1 MSELLRAGEVIGW
14 YFVYSQKE
22 RAAVLATPVVMKG
35 TDEYLSNV
43 KIFAFFVI
51 GIMSKDAT
59 VFRELSNKQRIRRE
73 GAGKEVQSN
82 SSLVFQSQFEFVIT
96 SGLTGVAVMTDV
108 RSPADSPSRHITVVD
123 VYDLAASIGKDFE
136 RIIDQFGN
144 DSVRQIM
151 PKVIS
156 ALETLES
163 LANHNEKENEE
174 ILMLKKT
181 VERLENEKQMKQQDR
196 IKFELE
202 LEAVEENYRKEIDDL
217 WSMVKN
223 LQLENKH
230 LSSTTGEAA
239 SSLTSMSRDEDLKML
254 LELRELSTKQKEQIK
269 ELQKDIN
276 TYSCEVENLHNSVE
290 KLIRQN
296 EELLRK
302 NASLQKQGRVLVEEK
317 SEIIKRLQLT
327 EEANIKLTKLFKDA
341 TRQCKDLQQCQLD
354 ESDNAPR
361 FTLSELREVLQE
373 KNLLKGKVLELE
385 EELEQLR
392 PSRRRESV
400 ASDSSREF
408 DRSAQSEEFV
418 VYGPINREPEEK
430 LYPWKYERKES
441 GVRKFFRF
449 FFNKEG
455 FNTSGYSPVHASSS
469 PIPSMRSMPSFSGH
483 AA

>member
-1 MSELLRAGEVIGW
+1 MMA
-14 YFVYSQKE
+14 
-22 RAAVLATPVVMKG
+22 
-35 TDEYLSNV
+35 
-43 KIFAFFVI
+43 
-51 GIMSKDAT
+51 
-59 VFRELSNKQRIRRE
+59 
-73 GAGKEVQSN
+73 
-82 SSLVFQSQFEFVIT
+82 
-96 SGLTGVAVMTDV
+96 DV

-136 RIIDQFGN
+136 RIIDEFGN

-174 ILMLKKT
+174 ILMLKKA

-202 LEAVEENYRKEIDDL
+202 LEAIEENYRKEIDDL

-230 LSSTTGEAA
+230 LSLATGDAA
-239 SSLTSMSRDEDLKML
+239 SAFSSMSIIFSLFISATRDEDLKML

-269 ELQKDIN
+269 ELQNDIN
-276 TYSCEVENLHNSVE
+276 TYSCEVENLQNSVE

-296 EELLRK
+296 KELLRK
-302 NASLQKQGRVLVEEK
+302 NASLQKQGRMLVEEK

-341 TRQCKDLQQCQLD
+341 TRQCKDLQQYQMD
-354 ESDNAPR
+354 DSDNSPR

-392 PSRRRESV
+392 PSRGRESV
-400 ASDSSREF
+400 ASDSSRELDSF
-408 DRSAQSEEFV
+408 RSAQSEEYV

-455 FNTSGYSPVHASSS
+455 FNSGGYSPVHASSS
-469 PIPSMRSMPSFSGH
+469 PIPSMRSMSSFSSQT
-483 AA
+483 A

>member
-1 MSELLRAGEVIGW
+1 MA
-14 YFVYSQKE
+14 
-22 RAAVLATPVVMKG
+22 
-35 TDEYLSNV
+35 
-43 KIFAFFVI
+43 
-51 GIMSKDAT
+51 
-59 VFRELSNKQRIRRE
+59 
-73 GAGKEVQSN
+73 
-82 SSLVFQSQFEFVIT
+82 
-96 SGLTGVAVMTDV
+96 DV

-136 RIIDQFGN
+136 RIIDEFGN

-174 ILMLKKT
+174 ILMLKKA

-202 LEAVEENYRKEIDDL
+202 LEAIEENYRKEIDDL

-230 LSSTTGEAA
+230 LSLATGDAA
-239 SSLTSMSRDEDLKML
+239 SAFSSMTTRDEDLKML

-276 TYSCEVENLHNSVE
+276 TYSCEVENLQNSVE

-296 EELLRK
+296 KELLRK
-302 NASLQKQGRVLVEEK
+302 NASLQKQGRMLVEEK

-341 TRQCKDLQQCQLD
+341 TRQCKDLQQYQMD
-354 ESDNAPR
+354 DSDNSPR

-392 PSRRRESV
+392 PSRGRESV
-400 ASDSSREF
+400 ASDSSKEL
-408 DRSAQSEEFV
+408 DRSAQSEEYV

-455 FNTSGYSPVHASSS
+455 FNSGGYSPVHASSS
-469 PIPSMRSMPSFSGH
+469 PIPSMRSMSSFSSQ

>member
-1 MSELLRAGEVIGW
+1 HASAFFWFVWNGPVCHIYHAQACSATYVLANETKLLIIVEVDCEMLLSLQYAMSVYEYHRRFEKQIDLMLDDLRRRRQIDKLGNAAVESILCWWRIPLLLR
-14 YFVYSQKE
+14 S
-22 RAAVLATPVVMKG
+22 LLVM
-35 TDEYLSNV
+35 
-43 KIFAFFVI
+43 A
-51 GIMSKDAT
+51 
-59 VFRELSNKQRIRRE
+59 
-73 GAGKEVQSN
+73 
-82 SSLVFQSQFEFVIT
+82 
-96 SGLTGVAVMTDV
+96 DV
-108 RSPADSPSRHITVVD
+108 RSLVDSPSRHITVVD

-136 RIIDQFGN
+136 RIIDEFGN

-151 PKVIS
+151 PKASFVIS

-174 ILMLKKT
+174 VLMLKKT

-217 WSMVKN
+217 WSMVKS

-230 LSSTTGEAA
+230 LSSATGDDS
-239 SSLTSMSRDEDLKML
+239 SSLASNS
-254 LELRELSTKQKEQIK
+254 I
-269 ELQKDIN
+269 
-276 TYSCEVENLHNSVE
+276 LHNSVE

-302 NASLQKQGRVLVEEK
+302 NASLQKQGRMLVEEK
-317 SEIIKRLQLT
+317 SEIVKRLQLT

-341 TRQCKDLQQCQLD
+341 TRQCKDLQQYQMD
-354 ESDNAPR
+354 ESDNAPK

-392 PSRRRESV
+392 PSRRRESIT
-400 ASDSSREF
+400 SDSSREF
-408 DRSAQSEEFV
+408 DRSAQTEEYV

-430 LYPWKYERKES
+430 LYPWKYERKQS
-441 GVRKFFRF
+441 GVRKLYALLYKKLQKNFRL

-455 FNTSGYSPVHASSS
+455 GDDSPMHTSSS
-469 PIPSMRSMPSFSGH
+469 PIPSMRSMPSFSGQ
-483 AA
+483 

>member
-1 MSELLRAGEVIGW
+1 MEGMLCFNVHSVAI
-14 YFVYSQKE
+14 E
-22 RAAVLATPVVMKG
+22 RMKVDERILKTFATSAVTTTTM
-35 TDEYLSNV
+35 
-43 KIFAFFVI
+43 
-51 GIMSKDAT
+51 
-59 VFRELSNKQRIRRE
+59 
-73 GAGKEVQSN
+73 
-82 SSLVFQSQFEFVIT
+82 
-96 SGLTGVAVMTDV
+96 MTDV

-136 RIIDQFGN
+136 RIIDEFGN

-196 IKFELE
+196 IKFELMGFIHLSFIHFVKYGEVAQYQKLQE

-230 LSSTTGEAA
+230 LSSVTGDDA
-239 SSLTSMSRDEDLKML
+239 SAFTSMTTRDEDLKML
-254 LELRELSTKQKEQIK
+254 LELRELSTKQKEEIK
-269 ELQKDIN
+269 DLQKDIS
-276 TYSCEVENLHNSVE
+276 TYNCEVENLHNNVE

-302 NASLQKQGRVLVEEK
+302 NASLQKQGRLLVEEK

-341 TRQCKDLQQCQLD
+341 TRQCKDLQQCQVD
-354 ESDNAPR
+354 DNDNAPR

-392 PSRRRESV
+392 PLRRRESV

-408 DRSAQSEEFV
+408 DRSAQTEEYV
-418 VYGPINREPEEK
+418 VYGPINKEPEEK

-441 GVRKFFRF
+441 GVRKLYALLYKKLQKKTSWKLSKSFRF
-449 FFNKEG
+449 FFNKESFSSG
-455 FNTSGYSPVHASSS
+455 GYSPVHASSS
-469 PIPSMRSMPSFSGH
+469 PIPSMRSMPSFSGQ
-483 AA
+483 AT

>member
-1 MSELLRAGEVIGW
+1 MA
-14 YFVYSQKE
+14 
-22 RAAVLATPVVMKG
+22 
-35 TDEYLSNV
+35 
-43 KIFAFFVI
+43 
-51 GIMSKDAT
+51 
-59 VFRELSNKQRIRRE
+59 
-73 GAGKEVQSN
+73 
-82 SSLVFQSQFEFVIT
+82 
-96 SGLTGVAVMTDV
+96 DV
-108 RSPADSPSRHITVVD
+108 RSPADSPSKHITVVD

-136 RIIDQFGN
+136 RIIDEFGN
-144 DSVRQIM
+144 DSVRRIM

-163 LANHNEKENEE
+163 FANHNEKENEE

-196 IKFELE
+196 IKFELVE

-230 LSSTTGEAA
+230 LSSATGDDASTLNSMTT
-239 SSLTSMSRDEDLKML
+239 RDEDLKML
-254 LELRELSTKQKEQIK
+254 LELRELSSKQKEQIK
-269 ELQKDIN
+269 ELQKDIS

-302 NASLQKQGRVLVEEK
+302 NASLQKHGRMLVEEK

-341 TRQCKDLQQCQLD
+341 TRQCKDLQQCQMD
-354 ESDNAPR
+354 DSDNAPR

-408 DRSAQSEEFV
+408 DRSVQTEEYV

-455 FNTSGYSPVHASSS
+455 FSSGGYSPVYASSS
-469 PIPSMRSMPSFSGH
+469 PIPSMRSMPSFSGQ
-483 AA
+483 AT

>member
-1 MSELLRAGEVIGW
+1 MA
-14 YFVYSQKE
+14 
-22 RAAVLATPVVMKG
+22 
-35 TDEYLSNV
+35 
-43 KIFAFFVI
+43 
-51 GIMSKDAT
+51 
-59 VFRELSNKQRIRRE
+59 
-73 GAGKEVQSN
+73 
-82 SSLVFQSQFEFVIT
+82 
-96 SGLTGVAVMTDV
+96 DV
-108 RSPADSPSRHITVVD
+108 RSVVDSPSRHITVVD

-136 RIIDQFGN
+136 RIIDEFGN

-202 LEAVEENYRKEIDDL
+202 LEAVEENYRKEIDNL

-230 LSSTTGEAA
+230 LSSATGDDA
-239 SSLTSMSRDEDLKML
+239 SALTSTSIEINFCLPISARDEDLKML

-269 ELQKDIN
+269 ELQKDIS

-302 NASLQKQGRVLVEEK
+302 NSSLQKQGRMLVEEK
-317 SEIIKRLQLT
+317 SEIVKRLQLT

-341 TRQCKDLQQCQLD
+341 TRQCKDLQQYQMD
-354 ESDNAPR
+354 DSDNAPR

-400 ASDSSREF
+400 TSDSSREF
-408 DRSAQSEEFV
+408 DRCAQTEEYV

-441 GVRKFFRF
+441 GVRKLYALLY
-449 FFNKEG
+449 KKLQKK
-455 FNTSGYSPVHASSS
+455 
-469 PIPSMRSMPSFSGH
+469 
-483 AA
+483 

>member
-1 MSELLRAGEVIGW
+1 MA
-14 YFVYSQKE
+14 
-22 RAAVLATPVVMKG
+22 
-35 TDEYLSNV
+35 N
-43 KIFAFFVI
+43 
-51 GIMSKDAT
+51 
-59 VFRELSNKQRIRRE
+59 
-73 GAGKEVQSN
+73 
-82 SSLVFQSQFEFVIT
+82 
-96 SGLTGVAVMTDV
+96 V

-136 RIIDQFGN
+136 RIIDEFGN

-163 LANHNEKENEE
+163 FANHNEKENEE

-181 VERLENEKQMKQQDR
+181 VERLENEKQVKQQDR

-217 WSMVKN
+217 WSM
-223 LQLENKH
+223 
-230 LSSTTGEAA
+230 
-239 SSLTSMSRDEDLKML
+239 
-254 LELRELSTKQKEQIK
+254 
-269 ELQKDIN
+269 
-276 TYSCEVENLHNSVE
+276 LHNSVE

-302 NASLQKQGRVLVEEK
+302 NASLQKQGRMLVEEK

-327 EEANIKLTKLFKDA
+327 EEANIKLTKLFRDA
-341 TRQCKDLQQCQLD
+341 TRQCKDLQQCQMD
-354 ESDNAPR
+354 DSDNAPR

-400 ASDSSREF
+400 TSDSSRE
-408 DRSAQSEEFV
+408 SVQSGECV

-449 FFNKEG
+449 FFNKESFSSDG
-455 FNTSGYSPVHASSS
+455 HSPLHVSSS
-469 PIPSMRSMPSFSGH
+469 PIPSMRSMPSFSGQM
-483 AA
+483 A

>member
-1 MSELLRAGEVIGW
+1 MA
-14 YFVYSQKE
+14 
-22 RAAVLATPVVMKG
+22 
-35 TDEYLSNV
+35 
-43 KIFAFFVI
+43 
-51 GIMSKDAT
+51 
-59 VFRELSNKQRIRRE
+59 
-73 GAGKEVQSN
+73 
-82 SSLVFQSQFEFVIT
+82 
-96 SGLTGVAVMTDV
+96 DV
-108 RSPADSPSRHITVVD
+108 RSLADSPSRHITVVD

-136 RIIDQFGN
+136 RIIDEFGN

-230 LSSTTGEAA
+230 LSSATGDDA
-239 SSLTSMSRDEDLKML
+239 SALTSTTTRDEDLKML

-269 ELQKDIN
+269 ELQKDIS

-302 NASLQKQGRVLVEEK
+302 NASLQKQGRMLVEEK
-317 SEIIKRLQLT
+317 SEIVKRLQLT

-341 TRQCKDLQQCQLD
+341 ARQCKDLQQYQMD
-354 ESDNAPR
+354 DSDNAPR

-373 KNLLKGKVLELE
+373 KNLLKGKLLELE
-385 EELEQLR
+385 EELGQLR
-392 PSRRRESV
+392 LSRRRESV
-400 ASDSSREF
+400 TSDSSKEF
-408 DRSAQSEEFV
+408 DRPAQTEEYV

-441 GVRKFFRF
+441 GVRKLYALLY
-449 FFNKEG
+449 KKLQKK
-455 FNTSGYSPVHASSS
+455 
-469 PIPSMRSMPSFSGH
+469 
-483 AA
+483 

>member
-1 MSELLRAGEVIGW
+1 MNVI
-14 YFVYSQKE
+14 QK
-22 RAAVLATPVVMKG
+22 L
-35 TDEYLSNV
+35 
-43 KIFAFFVI
+43 
-51 GIMSKDAT
+51 
-59 VFRELSNKQRIRRE
+59 Q
-73 GAGKEVQSN
+73 
-82 SSLVFQSQFEFVIT
+82 
-96 SGLTGVAVMTDV
+96 
-108 RSPADSPSRHITVVD
+108 
-123 VYDLAASIGKDFE
+123 
-136 RIIDQFGN
+136 
-144 DSVRQIM
+144 
-151 PKVIS
+151 
-156 ALETLES
+156 
-163 LANHNEKENEE
+163 
-174 ILMLKKT
+174 
-181 VERLENEKQMKQQDR
+181 
-196 IKFELE
+196 E
-202 LEAVEENYRKEIDDL
+202 LEAIEENYRKEIDDL

-230 LSSTTGEAA
+230 LSLATGDAA
-239 SSLTSMSRDEDLKML
+239 SALTSMTTRDEDLKML

-276 TYSCEVENLHNSVE
+276 TYSCEVENLQNSVE

-302 NASLQKQGRVLVEEK
+302 NASLQKQGRMLVEEK

-341 TRQCKDLQQCQLD
+341 TRQCKDLQQYQMD
-354 ESDNAPR
+354 DSDNSPR

-392 PSRRRESV
+392 PSRGRESV

-408 DRSAQSEEFV
+408 DRSAQSEEYV

-455 FNTSGYSPVHASSS
+455 FNSGGYSPVYASSS
-469 PIPSMRSMPSFSGH
+469 PIPSMRSMSSFSGQT
-483 AA
+483 A

>member
-1 MSELLRAGEVIGW
+1 MA
-14 YFVYSQKE
+14 
-22 RAAVLATPVVMKG
+22 
-35 TDEYLSNV
+35 N
-43 KIFAFFVI
+43 
-51 GIMSKDAT
+51 
-59 VFRELSNKQRIRRE
+59 
-73 GAGKEVQSN
+73 
-82 SSLVFQSQFEFVIT
+82 
-96 SGLTGVAVMTDV
+96 V

-136 RIIDQFGN
+136 RIIDEFGN

-163 LANHNEKENEE
+163 FANHNEKENEE

-181 VERLENEKQMKQQDR
+181 VERLENEKQVKQQDR

-230 LSSTTGEAA
+230 LSSATGDAA
-239 SSLTSMSRDEDLKML
+239 STLTSMTTRDEDLKML

-302 NASLQKQGRVLVEEK
+302 NASLQKQGRMLVEEK

-327 EEANIKLTKLFKDA
+327 EEANIKLTKLFRDA
-341 TRQCKDLQQCQLD
+341 TRQCKDLQQCQMD
-354 ESDNAPR
+354 DSDNAPR

-400 ASDSSREF
+400 TSDSSREF
-408 DRSAQSEEFV
+408 DRSVQSGECV

-449 FFNKEG
+449 FFNKESFSSDG
-455 FNTSGYSPVHASSS
+455 HSPLHVSSS
-469 PIPSMRSMPSFSGH
+469 PIPSMRSMPSFSGQM
-483 AA
+483 A

>member
-1 MSELLRAGEVIGW
+1 MEGMLCFNVHSVAI
-14 YFVYSQKE
+14 E
-22 RAAVLATPVVMKG
+22 RMKVDERILKTFATSAVTTTTM
-35 TDEYLSNV
+35 
-43 KIFAFFVI
+43 
-51 GIMSKDAT
+51 
-59 VFRELSNKQRIRRE
+59 
-73 GAGKEVQSN
+73 
-82 SSLVFQSQFEFVIT
+82 
-96 SGLTGVAVMTDV
+96 MTDV

-136 RIIDQFGN
+136 RIIDEFGN

-230 LSSTTGEAA
+230 LSSVTGDDA
-239 SSLTSMSRDEDLKML
+239 SAFTSMTTRDEDLKML
-254 LELRELSTKQKEQIK
+254 LELRELSTKQKEEIK
-269 ELQKDIN
+269 DLQKDIS
-276 TYSCEVENLHNSVE
+276 TYNCEVENLHNNVE

-302 NASLQKQGRVLVEEK
+302 NASLQKQGRLLVEEK

-341 TRQCKDLQQCQLD
+341 TRQCKDLQQCQVD
-354 ESDNAPR
+354 DNDNAPR

-392 PSRRRESV
+392 PLRRRESV

-408 DRSAQSEEFV
+408 DRSAQTEEYV
-418 VYGPINREPEEK
+418 VYGPINKEPEEK

-449 FFNKEG
+449 FFNKESFSSG
-455 FNTSGYSPVHASSS
+455 GYSPVHASSS
-469 PIPSMRSMPSFSGH
+469 PIPSMRSMPSFSGQ
-483 AA
+483 AT

>member
-1 MSELLRAGEVIGW
+1 MEGMLCFNVHSVATERMKVDERVGDILKT
-14 YFVYSQKE
+14 FVTS
-22 RAAVLATPVVMKG
+22 AVTTTTM
-35 TDEYLSNV
+35 
-43 KIFAFFVI
+43 
-51 GIMSKDAT
+51 
-59 VFRELSNKQRIRRE
+59 
-73 GAGKEVQSN
+73 
-82 SSLVFQSQFEFVIT
+82 
-96 SGLTGVAVMTDV
+96 MTDV

-136 RIIDQFGN
+136 RIIDEFGN

-230 LSSTTGEAA
+230 LSSVTGDDA
-239 SSLTSMSRDEDLKML
+239 SAFTSMTTRDEDLKML
-254 LELRELSTKQKEQIK
+254 LELRELSTKQKEEIK
-269 ELQKDIN
+269 DLQKDIS
-276 TYSCEVENLHNSVE
+276 TYNCEVENLHNNVE

-302 NASLQKQGRVLVEEK
+302 NASLQKQGRLLVEEK

-341 TRQCKDLQQCQLD
+341 TRQCKDLQQCQVD
-354 ESDNAPR
+354 DNDNAPR

-392 PSRRRESV
+392 LLRRRESV

-408 DRSAQSEEFV
+408 DRSAQTEEYV
-418 VYGPINREPEEK
+418 VYGPINKEPEEK

-441 GVRKFFRF
+441 GVRKLYALLY
-449 FFNKEG
+449 KKLQKK
-455 FNTSGYSPVHASSS
+455 
-469 PIPSMRSMPSFSGH
+469 
-483 AA
+483 